1 MLHHHLKQLARSIAV
16 ALTLVL
22 LASCSTDTATTDS
35 PGEQSDQSETAI
47 YLSNSDV
54 MFLQMMIPH
63 HEQAVEI
70 SNLALSKSSNTEL
83 LALAQRISEEQDAEI
98 EMMRGWLQ
106 AAGEDEEMGHA
117 MHGMDGM
124 LSDDA
129 LSHLEKAEGSAFD
142 RAWLNGMIEHHDGA
156 IEMAEMIVDARDER
170 LRAFG
175 ERIIAAQ
182 SAEID
187 EMKSIVKKLG

>member
-1 MLHHHLKQLARSIAV
+1 MLHHRLKQLTRSVAV
-16 ALTLVL
+16 ALALVL
-22 LASCSTDTATTDS
+22 LASCSADTATTDS
-35 PGEQSDQSETAI
+35 PGKQSDQSETAI
-47 YLSNSDV
+47 SLSNSDV

-63 HEQAVEI
+63 HEQAVDI
-70 SNLALSKSSNTEL
+70 SNLALSKSSNADL
-83 LALAQRISEEQDAEI
+83 LALAKRIAEEQGTEI
-98 EMMRGWLQ
+98 AMMRSWLE

-124 LSDDA
+124 LSDEA
-129 LSHLEKAEGSAFD
+129 LGQLEQAEGSAFD

-187 EMKSIVKKLG
+187 EMKSIIERLG

>member
-22 LASCSTDTATTDS
+22 LASCSTDTATTEG
-35 PGEQSDQSETAI
+35 PGAESNQSETAT

-129 LSHLEKAEGSAFD
+129 LSQLEQAEGSAFD

>member
-63 HEQAVEI
+63 HEQAVDI

-106 AAGEDEEMGHA
+106 AAGEDEEMGHG

-129 LSHLEKAEGSAFD
+129 LSQLEQAEGSAFD

>member
-1 MLHHHLKQLARSIAV
+1 MLPRCRLLGPLTV
-16 ALTLVL
+16 LFALTL
-22 LASCSTDTATTDS
+22 LAGCSAEPNSSDS
-35 PGEQSDQSETAI
+35 PSASSQQDEDVLS
-47 YLSNSDV
+47 LSNSDV

-63 HEQAVEI
+63 HRQAVDI

-83 LALAQRISEEQDAEI
+83 LALAQRISEEQGAEI

-124 LSDDA
+124 LSDEA
-129 LSHLEKAEGSAFD
+129 LSQLEQAEGSAFD

-175 ERIIAAQ
+175 EQIIAAQ

-187 EMKSIVKKLG
+187 EMKSILANLG